1 MNSPRKIS
9 KTSEDLLLQ
18 QSIQTNQQLEQI
30 QQNLISI
37 QNLKSTLP
45 TSIQNVVNQQLQ
57 KLLDE
62 NKNQMDQNKND
73 YEKEVAQFHKDI
85 AGQVEKL
92 ETQTK
97 TYLESECNSIVST
110 TKNEMLK
117 AVGQSTKN
125 LDLITK
131 IIKKTLV
138 RNLLGTFLCAIIVVI
153 SSICFLTYFQN
164 YKDGTAIAEAKA
176 VEALNSER
184 ERIGR
189 EAINSYKA
197 SNQFTEDSCKSV
209 AENIG
214 TLEYMYFLN
223 SYIPSKQ
230 KEKYPAVKK
239 FCNEYLVFGA
249 SQYRE
254 KKKAK

>member
-1 MNSPRKIS
+1 M
-9 KTSEDLLLQ
+9 LL
-18 QSIQTNQQLEQI
+18 
-30 QQNLISI
+30 
-37 QNLKSTLP
+37 
-45 TSIQNVVNQQLQ
+45 
-57 KLLDE
+57 
-62 NKNQMDQNKND
+62 
-73 YEKEVAQFHKDI
+73 
-85 AGQVEKL
+85 
-92 ETQTK
+92 
-97 TYLESECNSIVST
+97 
-110 TKNEMLK
+110 

-125 LDLITK
+125 LDSITK

-138 RNLLGTFLCAIIVVI
+138 RNLLSTFLLAIIVVI
-153 SSICFLTYFQN
+153 SSICFLTYSEN

-197 SNQFTEDSCKSV
+197 SNNFIEDACKSV

-223 SYIPSKQ
+223 SYIPGKQ

-254 KKKAK
+254 KKKTK

>member
-1 MNSPRKIS
+1 M
-9 KTSEDLLLQ
+9 LL
-18 QSIQTNQQLEQI
+18 
-30 QQNLISI
+30 
-37 QNLKSTLP
+37 
-45 TSIQNVVNQQLQ
+45 
-57 KLLDE
+57 
-62 NKNQMDQNKND
+62 
-73 YEKEVAQFHKDI
+73 
-85 AGQVEKL
+85 
-92 ETQTK
+92 
-97 TYLESECNSIVST
+97 
-110 TKNEMLK
+110 

-125 LDLITK
+125 LDSITK

-138 RNLLGTFLCAIIVVI
+138 RNLLGTFLCAIIIVI
-153 SSICFLTYFQN
+153 GSICFLTYSQN

-197 SNQFTEDSCKSV
+197 SNNFIEDSCKSV